1 MALVIN
7 TNMFALNAQKALNK
21 TQNNLGT
28 TIQRLSTGLR
38 INSAKDDAAG
48 MSIANGMTS
57 NIMGMKQATR
67 NANDGISLAQTA
79 EGSLSQVNDN
89 LQAIRNLA
97 VQASNGTNSNK
108 DIATLQ
114 AEVTQRIEEIGR
126 IINQAEFNGNKTLDT
141 NGTIMLQTGAN
152 HGEQIAVNVTATTIA
167 TLDIKDIDLNVF
179 AAGASSGSAAT
190 MQYNSTAATAAGLDA
205 DLTFTGNTAT
215 NALDAA
221 NVTITNAGASGLTVG
236 NALSSGYELHQ
247 KLDNTTGNAVAD
259 QYVLKTTAGDVYE
272 VTLAA
277 DASGADKEVGITVGT
292 KINTSHA
299 GTVGTALPGGQ
310 GTGQGA
316 GSVTPDQVFAKLD
329 KALDDVSAKRSQWG
343 AIQSRLESAVENLTN
358 TVNNL
363 SAARSRI
370 LDADFAEEV
379 SNLSNAQILQQAGT
393 TVLAMANQSNQSVL
407 SLLR

>member
-21 TQNNLGT
+21 TQSNLGT

-97 VQASNGTNSNK
+97 VQASNGTNSSK

-114 AEVTQRIEEIGR
+114 NEVKQRIEEIGR
-126 IINQAEFNGNKTLDT
+126 IIKQAEFNGNKTLDT
-141 NGTIMLQTGAN
+141 TGKILLQTGAN
-152 HGEQIAVNVTATTIA
+152 YGEQIEVDVTATTID
-167 TLDIKDIDLNVF
+167 TLDIKDINLNVF
-179 AAGASSGSAAT
+179 AAAAGTAAT
-190 MQYNSTAATAAGLDA
+190 THYNSTAATVTGLQN
-205 DLTFTGNTAT
+205 DLTFAGNPTG
-215 NALDAA
+215 ALTAA
-221 NVTITNAGASGLTVG
+221 NTKIATGGAGASGLTVG
-236 NALSSGYELHQ
+236 AELGTGYELHQ
-247 KLDNTTGNAVAD
+247 KLDNATGTAVAG
-259 QYVLKTTAGDVYE
+259 QYVLKTAAGDVYE
-272 VTLAA
+272 ATLTPGVSTN
-277 DASGADKEVGITVGT
+277 DRTVDITVGAQ
-292 KINTSHA
+292 INTSHA
-299 GTVGTALPGGQ
+299 GTVGTALPGT
-310 GTGQGA
+310 GTA
-316 GSVTPDQVFAKLD
+316 GSVAQDQVFAKLD

>member
-114 AEVTQRIEEIGR
+114 AEAAQRIEEIGR

-152 HGEQIAVNVTATTIA
+152 HGEQIGVNVTATTIA
-167 TLDIKDIDLNVF
+167 NLDIKDIDLNVF
-179 AAGASSGSAAT
+179 AVTASSGTAAT

-215 NALDAA
+215 GVLDATK
-221 NVTITNAGASGLTVG
+221 VTITNAGASGLTVG

-247 KLDNTTGNAVAD
+247 KLDNVGAAVAD

-343 AIQSRLESAVENLTN
+343 AIQSRLESAVENLTIQL
-358 TVNNL
+358 TTYLLPV
-363 SAARSRI
+363 AVFWMPI
-370 LDADFAEEV
+370 LPKKC
-379 SNLSNAQILQQAGT
+379 LT
-393 TVLAMANQSNQSVL
+393 
-407 SLLR
+407 

>member
-1 MALVIN
+1 MALFIN

-21 TQNNLGT
+21 TQSNFGT

-57 NIMGMKQATR
+57 NIMDMKQATR

-97 VQASNGTNSNK
+97 VQASNGTNSKK
-108 DIATLQ
+108 DIDTLQ
-114 AEVTQRIEEIGR
+114 NEVKQRIEEIGR
-126 IINQAEFNGNKTLDT
+126 IIKQAEFNGNKTLDAA
-141 NGTIMLQTGAN
+141 GKILLQTGAN
-152 HGEQIAVNVTATTIA
+152 YGEQIEADVTATTIA
-167 TLDIKDIDLNVF
+167 TLDIKHIDLNVF
-179 AAGASSGSAAT
+179 AAAASTGTGTAVT
-190 MQYNSTAATAAGLDA
+190 MQYNSTAAIVTGLQSDLSFTGTPTGALTAA
-205 DLTFTGNTAT
+205 NTK
-215 NALDAA
+215 
-221 NVTITNAGASGLTVG
+221 ITVAGASGLTVG
-236 NALSSGYELHQ
+236 AELGTGYTLHQ
-247 KLDNTTGNAVAD
+247 KLDNTTGAALAGE
-259 QYVLKTTAGDVYE
+259 YVLKTTAGDVYE
-272 VTLAA
+272 ATLTPGVTTNNRKV
-277 DASGADKEVGITVGT
+277 DITVGAQ
-292 KINTSHA
+292 INTRHP
-299 GTVGTALPGGQ
+299 GTAGSPLPGN
-310 GTGQGA
+310 A
-316 GSVTPDQVFAKLD
+316 GNTALVAKDQVFAKLD
-329 KALDDVSAKRSQWG
+329 KALDDVSAKRSHWG
-343 AIQSRLESAVENLTN
+343 EIQNRLESAVENLTN